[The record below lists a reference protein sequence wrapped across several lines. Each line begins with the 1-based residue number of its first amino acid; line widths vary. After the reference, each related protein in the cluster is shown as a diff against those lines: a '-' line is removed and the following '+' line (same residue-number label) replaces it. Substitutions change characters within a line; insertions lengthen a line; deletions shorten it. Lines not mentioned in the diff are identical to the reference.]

1 MRILILNWRDIKN
14 PMAGGAEV
22 LTHELAKRFVSR
34 GHKVTLF
41 TSSFPG
47 APARENVDGIR
58 IIRQGQWWNVQAWA
72 FFYYV
77 LSFHR
82 LTDIIID
89 EVHWFPF
96 FSVLYARKKTVLLVC
111 EVARRFFFRLFPF
124 PLAVA
129 GRGVERFYFFLNRS
143 VPVLTISPSTKYD
156 LIDEGI
162 NEEHITV
169 IPMGLTLPLHKPHTK
184 EAAPTFLFVGRLHPL
199 KGVVDA
205 IDAFALICHELPSS
219 RLWIVGTGTALYV
232 ETLRARIAQLKL
244 VNQVLILGYLEE
256 KDKFERFERAHILIV
271 PSFHEGWGLV
281 AAEAASQ
288 GTPAVAY
295 NTAGLRDVITDGV
308 TGVLVERNTPDSL
321 AAASVELFRNKKRY
335 RLMQREGMKR
345 AKKMSW
351 DKTATAAITVLQS
364 VL

>member
-22 LTHELAKRFVSR
+22 LTHEIAKRLVSQ
-34 GHKVTLF
+34 GHQVTLF

-47 APARENVDGIR
+47 APARENVDGITV
-58 IIRQGQWWNVQAWA
+58 IRRGRWWNVQAWA

-77 LSFHR
+77 FSFHT

-143 VPVLTISPSTKYD
+143 VPVLTISPSTKHD
-156 LIDEGI
+156 LIEEGI

-169 IPMGLTLPLHKPHTK
+169 IPMGLILPPHKSHTK
-184 EAAPTFLFVGRLHPL
+184 ETVPTFLFVGRLHPL
-199 KGVVDA
+199 KGVIDA

-219 RLWIVGTGTALYV
+219 KLWIVGTGTASYV
-232 ETLRARIAQLKL
+232 ETLRAQIAQLKL
-244 VNQVLILGYLEE
+244 TDHVQLFGYLSE
-256 KDKFERFERAHILIV
+256 KDKFERFEKAHILIV

-288 GTPAVAY
+288 GTPSVAY
-295 NTAGLRDVITDGV
+295 DTAGLRDVIVDGV
-308 TGVLVERNTPDSL
+308 TGVLVRSNTPESL
-321 AAASVELFRNKKRY
+321 ATASMELLKNRKKY
-335 RLMQREGMKR
+335 RFLQQRGMQR
-345 AKKMSW
+345 AKEMSW
-351 DKTATAAITVLQS
+351 DKTTTAALAVLQS